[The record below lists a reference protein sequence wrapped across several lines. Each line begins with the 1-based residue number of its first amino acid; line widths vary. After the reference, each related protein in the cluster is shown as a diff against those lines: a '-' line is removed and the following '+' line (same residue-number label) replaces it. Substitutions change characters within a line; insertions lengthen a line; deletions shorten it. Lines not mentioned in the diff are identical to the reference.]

1 MSQQIAQ
8 RSIQMK
14 KSSQTTLKEEQIS
27 KKNDQQAFVNCK
39 NYLYG
44 NIGKVDHQKGDT
56 DISIGVPI
64 NE

>member
-1 MSQQIAQ
+1 
-8 RSIQMK
+8 MK